1 MDRTFKLVPFTGITE
16 RLEDRVAVIA
26 ERGKVVC
33 LLRGALE
40 GYYCIPNLK

>member
-26 ERGKVVC
+26 ERGKVVF
-33 LLRGALE
+33 LFVKRALE
-40 GYYCIPNLK
+40 GYYIPHLK